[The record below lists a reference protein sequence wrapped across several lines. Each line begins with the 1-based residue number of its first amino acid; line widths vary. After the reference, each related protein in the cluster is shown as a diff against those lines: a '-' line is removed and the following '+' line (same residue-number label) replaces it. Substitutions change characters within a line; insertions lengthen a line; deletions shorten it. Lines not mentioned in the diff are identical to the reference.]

1 MAKIQEISREFEFSA
16 AHMLPGHEKC
26 GRLHGH
32 NYRGVVT
39 IEGPLADGMVFD
51 FNLISM
57 VIDQYDHVVLL
68 PSEPKVLPEYEEME
82 PNVQLAKWG
91 KYRFPAQDVR
101 VISFPQTT
109 AENIARAISKDL
121 VLAGSQ
127 NGFRVEKIVV
137 ELWENDRSS
146 VVSVAGENIE

>member
-32 NYRGVVT
+32 NYRGIVT
-39 IEGPLADGMVFD
+39 ISGPLADGMVFD

-57 VIDQYDHVVLL
+57 VIEQYDHVVLL
-68 PSEPKVLPEYEEME
+68 PAEPKAIPTYDEMS
-82 PNVQLAKWG
+82 PDVPLIKWSD
-91 KYRFPAQDVR
+91 YQFPLKDVR
-101 VISFPQTT
+101 IISFSQTT

-127 NGFRVEKIVV
+127 NGFRVQKIVV

-146 VVSVAGENIE
+146 VVSMAGESSG